1 METIN
6 SVLKSFWQPIVNF
19 WPKIPAV
26 VLGLIIGIFI
36 IKILTG
42 ILVRAL
48 KYSRLPKALSG
59 IITSL
64 VVIVM
69 WVLLLSEV
77 ARQLGMSGLAV
88 TISGSIVILGLSLAS
103 GASGLTSDIISGI
116 FLARDE
122 DFELGYRIKVG
133 NVEGV
138 VQKVDIRKIR
148 IIDDNGNVHV
158 YPNAK
163 LDKDG
168 WEIIS
173 REVEN
178 NKIDLKKL
186 LVKKEKR

>member
-26 VLGLIIGIFI
+26 ILGLIIGIFI

-42 ILVRAL
+42 ILARAL
-48 KYSRLPKALSG
+48 RYSRLPKALSG

-77 ARQLGMSGLAV
+77 ARQLGMSGLAI

-148 IIDDNGNVHV
+148 IIDDDGNVHV

-173 REVEN
+173 REVED

-186 LVKKEKR
+186 LAKKEKK